1 MKLSRILQP
10 TEATRVGIIICGIV
24 GVLLLGF
31 ALSVDFPK
39 TTRGF
44 KSDAATYYSLAH
56 SLASDFDFQ
65 FDRGDL
71 LRVAEEYPTGPEGI
85 FLKLGKTVT
94 LDFDTRLPF
103 VHWSTGDDPR
113 TDRLYYGKSYI
124 YPLVAAPFVWLF
136 GTNGFL
142 VLHALLLVLNV
153 AAAYAFLVARAPPGA
168 AASYALV
175 FFLASA
181 APVYLVYLTP
191 DFFNLSVALYGLFL
205 WSYKEVAP
213 ARTSAAPEGGRF
225 TRLLRSPSSD
235 YLAAVLL
242 GVVAFSKPLYLTLI
256 FPVLAQT
263 AARRQWRRG
272 LLVGVTFA
280 VVVGGLFLM
289 NGAIT
294 GELNYQGGDRKTFY
308 SGTGFPFQTQ
318 QATFDATGL
327 DRATDRV
334 PVELLVNPD
343 TLLHVF
349 VHNLGYFTLGRHTGL
364 VPYFFPG
371 VLSVLL
377 FLLAGGR
384 RHSWQWLVGATFVV
398 SVLALL
404 LYMPFTYSGG
414 GGPVGNRY
422 FMGYYP
428 LLLFLT
434 PPLGSAAS
442 ALGAAAVGGLFTAQL
457 VLNPLSA
464 VSHPEEHAKRG
475 PYRFLPVELS
485 LVDDLPVNL
494 TSLRVRQ
501 ALGGDPPL
509 LAYLLDDNVYNV
521 EHGEFWVRG
530 RSRADIIV
538 RARSRLR
545 EDGTEEPLRLR
556 RLDLEIRTNDV
567 GNRVTVETGSDR
579 VEVALGRYASQRI
592 SVEMPGGFPY
602 RPTAGVTNY
611 VYLVSISSTSGF
623 APRFIPRGRDT
634 RFLRGRDTR
643 FLGALIKITPA
654 YEP

>member
-1 MKLSRILQP
+1 MRVSRARQP
-10 TEATRVGIIICGIV
+10 AEATHVGIIVCGVV
-24 GVLLLGF
+24 GILFGGL
-31 ALSVDFPK
+31 ALSVDVPK
-39 TTRGF
+39 ASQGF
-44 KSDAATYYSLAH
+44 KSDVATYYSLAH
-56 SLASDFDFQ
+56 SLASDLDFQ
-65 FDRGDL
+65 FDRWDL
-71 LRVAEEYPTGPEGI
+71 MRVAEEYPTGPEGI

-113 TDRLYYGKSYI
+113 TDRVYYGKSYI

-153 AAAYAFLVARAPPGA
+153 AAAYAFLVARAPPAA
-168 AASYALV
+168 AASYAVV

-205 WSYKEVAP
+205 WSYKEVVP
-213 ARTSAAPEGGRF
+213 ARAATAQEGGRL

-242 GVVAFSKPLYLTLI
+242 GVVTFSKPLYLTLI

-272 LLVGVTFA
+272 LLVGVTF
-280 VVVGGLFLM
+280 VVVAGGLFLV

-308 SGTGFPFQTQ
+308 AGTGFPFQTPE
-318 QATFDATGL
+318 ATFETTGL
-327 DRATDRV
+327 DRATNEIS
-334 PVELLVNPD
+334 VEGFSDPEAFWNVLA
-343 TLLHVF
+343 
-349 VHNLGYFTLGRHTGL
+349 HNLVSFTLGRHTGL

-377 FLLAGGR
+377 FLLAGRGR
-384 RHSWQWLVGATFVV
+384 QPWQWLVGATFAV

-404 LYMPFTYSGG
+404 VYLPTSYSGG

-422 FMGYYP
+422 FMGFYP

-434 PPLGSAAS
+434 PPLTSAAS
-442 ALGAAAVGGLFTAQL
+442 ALAAAAVGGLFTAQL
-457 VLNPLSA
+457 VLNPFA
-464 VSHPEEHAKRG
+464 AMAHPEEHPKRG
-475 PYRFLPVELS
+475 PYRLLPVELA
-485 LVDDLPVNL
+485 LLDDLPANL

-521 EHGEFWVRG
+521 DDGAFWIKG
-530 RSRADIIV
+530 KSRADIIV

-545 EDGTEEPLRLR
+545 EDGTEEPLRVK
-556 RLDLEIRTNDV
+556 RLDLEIRTNHV
-567 GNRVTVETGSDR
+567 GNRVTVETGSDK
-579 VEVALGRYASQRI
+579 VEVTLGRYARQLV
-592 SVEMPGGFPY
+592 SVEMPRGFPY
-602 RPTAGVTNY
+602 RPAGSTNY
-611 VYLVSISSTSGF
+611 VYMMSISCTRGFVPFFTSG
-623 APRFIPRGRDT
+623 GRDN
-634 RFLRGRDTR
+634 R
-643 FLGALIKITPA
+643 FLGALIKITPV

>member
-1 MKLSRILQP
+1 MRVFGARQP
-10 TEATRVGIIICGIV
+10 AEATRVGVIVCGVV
-24 GVLLLGF
+24 GMLFGGL
-31 ALSVDFPK
+31 ALSVDVPK
-39 TTRGF
+39 TSRGF

-56 SLASDFDFQ
+56 SLASDLDFQ
-65 FDRGDL
+65 FAWRDL
-71 LRVAEEYPTGPEGI
+71 LRVTEEYPTGPEGI

-103 VHWSTGDDPR
+103 VHWSRGDDPR

-153 AAAYAFLVARAPPGA
+153 AAAYAFLVARAPPAA

-181 APVYLVYLTP
+181 TPVYLVFLTP

-213 ARTSAAPEGGRF
+213 ARASAASEGAWL
-225 TRLLRSPSSD
+225 TRLLRSPSTD

-242 GVVAFSKPLYLTLI
+242 GVVTFSRPLYLTLI
-256 FPVLAQT
+256 LPALALA

-280 VVVGGLFLM
+280 VVAGGLFLV

-308 SGTGFPFQTQ
+308 AGTGYPFQTPE
-318 QATFDATGL
+318 ATFETTGL
-327 DRATDRV
+327 DRATDEV
-334 PVELLVNPD
+334 SLEGFSDPEAFWTVLA
-343 TLLHVF
+343 
-349 VHNLGYFTLGRHTGL
+349 HNLVSFTLGRHTGL

-377 FLLAGGR
+377 FLLAGRGR
-384 RHSWQWLVGATFVV
+384 QPWQWLVGATFAV

-404 LYMPFTYSGG
+404 VFLPVSYSGG

-422 FMGYYP
+422 FMGFYP

-434 PPLGSAAS
+434 PPLTSAAS
-442 ALGAAAVGGLFTAQL
+442 ALAAAAVGGLFTAQL
-457 VLNPLSA
+457 VLNPFA
-464 VSHPEEHAKRG
+464 AMVHPEEHPKRG
-475 PYRFLPVELS
+475 PYRLLPVELS
-485 LVDDLPVNL
+485 LLNDLPVNL
-494 TSLRVRQ
+494 TPLRARQ
-501 ALGGDPPL
+501 PLLGDPPL

-521 EHGEFWVRG
+521 DEGEFWLKG
-530 RSRADIIV
+530 RSRAEMV
-538 RARSRLR
+538 LRAQTRLR
-545 EDGTEEPLRLR
+545 QDGTREPLRLK
-556 RLDLEIRTNDV
+556 RLDLEIGTHDV
-567 GNRVTVETGSDR
+567 RNRVWVETGTDR
-579 VEVALGRYASQRI
+579 VEVELGRWTTKRI
-592 SVEMPGGFPY
+592 SIEVPPGFPY
-602 RPTAGVTNY
+602 RPTADPTNY
-611 VYLVSISSTSGF
+611 LYLLSISCRTGFLPLFTS
-623 APRFIPRGRDT
+623 RGRDN
-634 RFLRGRDTR
+634 R
-643 FLGALIKITPA
+643 FLGALIRITPV